1 MMKPSEIIKKM
12 NELREQWRK
21 QSFSFTKEQQIEYN
35 KLLQLRRERVSY
47 FLKNGIVSK
56 GGLRKKEEK
65 EQTPSE
71 S

>member
-1 MMKPSEIIKKM
+1 MRPAEVLKQMKELSEA
-12 NELREQWRK
+12 WRK
-21 QSFSFTKEQQIEYN
+21 QGFSYTREQKAEYE
-35 KLLQLRRERVSY
+35 KLLQLRRERVQY

-65 EQTPSE
+65 QSASE

>member
-1 MMKPSEIIKKM
+1 MKPSEVLKQM

-21 QSFSFTKEQQIEYN
+21 QSFSFTREQQVEYD
-35 KLLQLRRERVSY
+35 KLLLLRRERVQY

>member
-1 MMKPSEIIKKM
+1 MRPAEVLKQMK
-12 NELREQWRK
+12 ELREAWRR
-21 QSFSFTKEQQIEYN
+21 QSFSFTREQKAEYD
-35 KLLQLRRERVSY
+35 KLLQMRRERVQY

-65 EQTPSE
+65 AQTDSE

>member
-1 MMKPSEIIKKM
+1 M

-21 QSFSFTKEQQIEYN
+21 QGFKYTKEQQAQYD
-35 KLLQLRRERVSY
+35 KLLQLRRERVRY
-47 FLKNGIVSK
+47 FLDNGIVSK
-56 GGLRKKEEK
+56 GGLRKKDEK

>member
-1 MMKPSEIIKKM
+1 MKPSEVLKQM

-21 QSFSFTKEQQIEYN
+21 QGFKYTKEQQAQYD
-35 KLLQLRRERVSY
+35 KLLQLRRERVRY
-47 FLKNGIVSK
+47 FLDNGIVSK